1 LSLFFGAPAM
11 SSAQGVGPSGDYQR
25 AILVSWDGVR
35 RDVLFDLLEVSDPA
49 APCWDKSEVFPLATG
64 RVDAQGAPIY
74 TCLPALAGVV
84 PADAPAGSPTYAPF
98 QVMASHTTNDGNTMT
113 KPQHATMLTGLN
125 TETHGLVTNRTK
137 GAVQPGVTI
146 YEILMDTYDPL
157 PEEGRR
163 NGQIFR
169 TLHAA
174 SRKYVGRAIYRWAKR
189 SRALQVA
196 TGNGNDEGARPGPL
210 KKADKYFTRWKQEE
224 LELGLNETDF
234 FMLLHFKSPDWAGH
248 RAGPGSS
255 AYRRTTVQSDR
266 KLYTLLE
273 MLRSY
278 GWEDTAVLVTTDHG
292 FHRGHHGRDAGR
304 HVFNTWLAA
313 YNVNLSVN
321 HIPMRTPED
330 YCASHSDPAPCLADG
345 PEEPMPPED
354 AVRNVMVTSITPTLL
369 DMFGVEWRATTQI
382 EGVSLY
388 NQ

>member
-1 LSLFFGAPAM
+1 M
-11 SSAQGVGPSGDYQR
+11 
-25 AILVSWDGVR
+25 
-35 RDVLFDLLEVSDPA
+35 
-49 APCWDKSEVFPLATG
+49 APCWANSDVFPVATG
-64 RVDAQGAPIY
+64 RIDAQGAPVY
-74 TCLPALAGVV
+74 TCLPTLAGAL
-84 PADAPAGSPTYAPF
+84 PADAPVGSPTYAPF

-125 TETHGLVTNRTK
+125 TVTHGLETNRTK
-137 GAVQPGVTI
+137 GAVDPGVTI
-146 YEILMDTYDPL
+146 YEIFMDAYDPL
-157 PEEGRR
+157 PEDGRR

-196 TGNGNDEGARPGPL
+196 TGNGNDEGDRPGPL
-210 KKADKYFTRWKQEE
+210 KKADKYFARWQKDQFD
-224 LELGLNETDF
+224 LGLPDTAF

-255 AYRRTTVQSDR
+255 AYLRTIVQSDR

-278 GWEDTAVLVTTDHG
+278 GWEDTAILLTTDHG

-304 HVFNTWLAA
+304 NVFNTWMAA
-313 YNVNLSVN
+313 YNVTLDIDQ
-321 HIPMRTPED
+321 IPMRTAHD
-330 YCASHSDPAPCLADG
+330 YCASHSDPAACLAEG

-354 AVRNVMVTSITPTLL
+354 VVRNVMVTSITPTLL
-369 DMFGVEWRATTQI
+369 DMFGIEWRTTTGV